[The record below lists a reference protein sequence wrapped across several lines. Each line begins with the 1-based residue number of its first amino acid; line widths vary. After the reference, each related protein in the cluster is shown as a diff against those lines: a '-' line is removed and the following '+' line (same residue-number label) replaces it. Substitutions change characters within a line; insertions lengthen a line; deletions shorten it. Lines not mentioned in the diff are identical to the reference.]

1 MEVWRERSR
10 RATIVLVVTSAVLIG
25 PAAAGVG
32 ATLWL
37 AAVLGGLTGSLWA
50 VREPLGELPTVVGYD
65 VGEHARDG
73 WVGTALGTAVVVL
86 TLGAPAVELQAFGGL
101 AGLIGMVNYFVR
113 PLYLFLV
120 AAIDRAIGG
129 DGGRRSR

>member
-1 MEVWRERSR
+1 MEVWRNRSR

-25 PAAAGVG
+25 PATAGIG

-37 AAVLGGLTGSLWA
+37 AAALGALTAALWA
-50 VREPLGELPTVVGYD
+50 ARDSLGSLPTVVGYEI
-65 VGEHARDG
+65 GQHARDG
-73 WVGTALGTAVVVL
+73 WIGAALGTAVVVL

-101 AGLIGMVNYFVR
+101 AGLIGMTNYFLR

-120 AAIDRAIGG
+120 GGISRVIGSDRQ
-129 DGGRRSR
+129 SR

>member
-10 RATIVLVVTSAVLIG
+10 RATIVLVVTSAFIIG

-32 ATLWL
+32 ATSWL
-37 AAVLGGLTGSLWA
+37 AVALGVLTGALWA
-50 VREPLGELPTVVGYD
+50 GRESLGQLPTVVGYD
-65 VGEHARDG
+65 LGEHARDG
-73 WVGTALGTAVVVL
+73 WIGAALGTATVLL

-101 AGLIGMVNYFVR
+101 AGLLGMVNYFLR

-120 AAIDRAIGG
+120 ELIDRVIGG
-129 DGGRRSR
+129 DGDRRSR